1 MTRNESAP
9 LFSKLRELANPAGPG
24 EQANGNTLKQKNAQ
38 NGNQQKYSGTA
49 RCDFCSK
56 PIPADH
62 KHFAD
67 LENMKFICTCE
78 LCAVL
83 QAESGEYH
91 QVPERYQ
98 YLRNFDLPERIWLG
112 FRIPV
117 NMAFIVHNS
126 VRKKPVAY
134 YPSPAGATESEL
146 RLESWDALTQKNP
159 VLNDMDDDLEGFM
172 VNRLDEPHEHFIV
185 PIDSC
190 YKLIGL
196 IRTTWQGLHG
206 GEEMR
211 SSVREFFDELKRKAD

>member
-1 MTRNESAP
+1 MTSESTS
-9 LFSKLRELANPAGPG
+9 LLSKLHKLANSAKSE
-24 EQANGNTLKQKNAQ
+24 EQKDGKVVKQKGTQPAKPQ
-38 NGNQQKYSGTA
+38 EHSGAA
-49 RCDFCSK
+49 RCYFCSK

-67 LENMKFICTCE
+67 LENMKFMCTCE

-83 QAESGEYH
+83 QAESGTYH
-91 QVPERYQ
+91 QVPERYK
-98 YLRNFDLPERIWLG
+98 YLKGFDLPGRIWLG

-117 NMAFIVHNS
+117 NMAFIVYNS
-126 VRKKPVAY
+126 ARQKPVAY

-146 RLESWDALTQKNP
+146 RLESWDVLTQKNP

-172 VNRLDEPHEHFIV
+172 INRLDEPHEHFIM
-185 PIDSC
+185 PIDCC

-196 IRTTWQGLHG
+196 IRTTWQGLNG

-211 SSVREFFDELKRKAD
+211 SSVRTFFDELKRKGD